1 MDQAC
6 VSAGALQDEDQDQNQ
21 DHNQDQNQSA
31 GAAGGHALQNGAVQ
45 GN

>member
-6 VSAGALQDEDQDQNQ
+6 VSAGALQDEDQNQN
-21 DHNQDQNQSA
+21 QNQSA
-31 GAAGGHALQNGAVQ
+31 AAPGGHALQNGAVQ

>member
-21 DHNQDQNQSA
+21 NQNQNQNQSA
-31 GAAGGHALQNGAVQ
+31 AAPGGHALQNGAVQ